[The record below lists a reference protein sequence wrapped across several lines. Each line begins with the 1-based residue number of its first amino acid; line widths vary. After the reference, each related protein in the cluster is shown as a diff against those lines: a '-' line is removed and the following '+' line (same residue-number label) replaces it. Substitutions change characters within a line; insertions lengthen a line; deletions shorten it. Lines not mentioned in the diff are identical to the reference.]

1 MKVAL
6 CEDHLTFSEA
16 LEGLL
21 TGLGHQVVRRT
32 TTPRGAVGPDADVC
46 VVDLHFP
53 GIEGCEAVDIV
64 RQEAPT
70 IPIVVL
76 TARRDSEL
84 IEQAFV
90 HGANGAVL
98 KTEGIV
104 ELESVLRQVVEMGDL
119 SDSPRPHRRVR
130 SRQVQVLA
138 RRRDGTRTL
147 PHLTRRE
154 EEVLRALVEGRTTA
168 EIATSLGVE
177 VTTLRTHVQHLLSKF
192 GAHSRVE
199 LVAAAIRTR
208 AVERRTVSDD
218 KLTKSS

>member
-6 CEDHLTFSEA
+6 CEDHLTFGEA

-21 TGLGHQVVRRT
+21 IGLGHNVIRRT
-32 TTPRGAVGPDADVC
+32 TTPSGAAGPDADVC

-84 IEQAFV
+84 IEQAFD

-104 ELESVLRQVVEMGDL
+104 ELDSVLRQVVEELARGD
-119 SDSPRPHRRVR
+119 SRRPRRHVR
-130 SRQVQVLA
+130 SRQVQVLT
-138 RRRDGTRTL
+138 RRRDGIRTQ

-154 EEVLRALVEGRTTA
+154 DEVLRALVKGKTTA
-168 EIATSLGVE
+168 EVATSLGVE
-177 VTTLRTHVQHLLSKF
+177 ITTLRTHVQHLLAKF

-208 AVERRTVSDD
+208 AVERHTGPGE